1 MRPRVVLAAIMG
13 TALIAGCT
21 DGWSSA
27 SPTPVPDAPTGS
39 ARTPESGHVV
49 ATDDRLKLTVSFEPI
64 ELEPGGELQLEV
76 TVENIGTTPV
86 LLKYNCGFVEM
97 VGLVPVPVEP
107 VGRVWDGIAGKF
119 KAYALKQGLGPIDH
133 PESTSV
139 STPGRARCDVPF
151 MGTLEPG
158 ASTPATL
165 KWKAE
170 LVEGIP
176 VRAAGIPISVT
187 VQGQIPD
194 DPQLYERLS
203 VDGMVRV
210 VGDPPPMVSAGE
222 AIDAILSHQR
232 FATWLSKQPMRTW
245 DAVHVALVDY
255 RGAGGNVPEGPS
267 WEIDLYREVKG
278 KPRQTAIGY
287 VDPITGTVRLF
298 RICNGPCFPGLDY

>member
-1 MRPRVVLAAIMG
+1 MLAVIVTTM
-13 TALIAGCT
+13 LMAGCG
-21 DGWSSA
+21 DRWSTP
-27 SPTPVPDAPTGS
+27 PTPATDAPT
-39 ARTPESGHVV
+39 ARAHAPESGHLVV
-49 ATDDRLKLTVSFEPI
+49 TDDRLKLTVSFEPI
-64 ELEPGGELQLEV
+64 ELEPGGELQIEV
-76 TVENIGTTPV
+76 TVENISSNPV
-86 LLKYNCGFVEM
+86 LLDYNCGFVDM
-97 VGLVPVPVEP
+97 VGLLPVPVEP

-133 PESTSV
+133 PEASSV
-139 STPGRARCDVPF
+139 STAGRARCDVPF
-151 MGTLEPG
+151 IGTLEPG

-165 KWKAE
+165 TWKAE

-176 VRAAGIPISVT
+176 VRAADIPISVT
-187 VQGQIPD
+187 VVHQTAD
-194 DPQLYERLS
+194 DPQSRERLS

-232 FATWLSKQPMRTW
+232 FATWLSKQPIRTW
-245 DAVHVALVDY
+245 DAVHVALVNY
-255 RGAGGNVPEGPS
+255 RGAGGNVPEGAS
-267 WEIDLYREVKG
+267 WEIDLFREVKG